1 MIFAEPKSPE
11 VVEIEQRSGIED
23 ESPEALT
30 YESKIR
36 IILENK
42 TNLEYVVGFL
52 GDNIPFTASM
62 ENMFNRMVSSASW
75 LKFKRIG
82 KKMNWSGFNT
92 QQTFISLKSTM
103 ETLEKTMTYV
113 QS

>member
-11 VVEIEQRSGIED
+11 VVEIERRSGIED

-52 GDNIPFTASM
+52 GDNIPFTGSM

-92 QQTFISLKSTM
+92 QQTFISLVPNKHLSF
-103 ETLEKTMTYV
+103 
-113 QS
+113 